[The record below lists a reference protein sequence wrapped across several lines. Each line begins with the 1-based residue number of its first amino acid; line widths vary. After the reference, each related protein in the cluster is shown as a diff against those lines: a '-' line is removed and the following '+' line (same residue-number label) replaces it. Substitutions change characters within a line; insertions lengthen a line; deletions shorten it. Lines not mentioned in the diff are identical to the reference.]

1 MRRVAPEKAFS
12 TLIEKELQRQA
23 GTLAAAGEEP
33 AQIRAAIEA
42 LGDDAKMREVL
53 EYVLAQGT
61 DLGVSIAVDQLAG
74 AGIRFDYRLVNE
86 EAARWAKS
94 YSYELVRGIDA
105 TTQTVLRTEFDAWT
119 RTGEP
124 YSALVRRLAP
134 TFGRQRA
141 KLIATTET
149 TRAYAE
155 GSMAIYRASGVVA
168 GVEWLTAGDRAV
180 CKICS
185 PLDGKVFP
193 LAGLT
198 KPPLHPGCR
207 CALAPVVGS
216 PEEVD
221 AAARGLPA
229 PPAETATPKAA
240 PTMPGQ
246 VGEPP
251 AAPAREAPKRMVP
264 DAPDLGPVTVDAPG
278 PIPGYAIPAQPGPGL
293 PYMVSAE
300 GKAEAEVA
308 ADRSVKM
315 YVTRR
320 GGDPAE
326 VAATVDTTFRK
337 LVAENNVAIQF
348 KSQHIDS
355 LLTDGRFKTQFET
368 ASSGGTLN
376 TRIRAEA
383 EERGLGIP
391 QDVDPK
397 QRPIYGF
404 IDLGKQSRF
413 NVAQY
418 GDLTFVAKPELHQ
431 RATVTADDS
440 LGNMQNGLVAGTPA
454 TNPGKAGWDRQV
466 ASLYE
471 YAKSGDLTDLTYS
484 FSYIE
489 VQMQQGVTLAD
500 MRAVIDARGV
510 LTGAQRQALKE
521 RGVEVWDK

>member
-1 MRRVAPEKAFS
+1 MRRVEPEKAFS

-105 TTQTVLRTEFDAWT
+105 TTQGDLRTELDAWIS
-119 RTGEP
+119 TGKP
-124 YSALVRRLAP
+124 YSSLVRRLAP

-141 KLIATTET
+141 QKIATTEI

-155 GSMAIYRASGVVA
+155 GSMAIYQASGVVT
-168 GVEWLTAGDRAV
+168 GVEWLTAGPAA
-180 CKICS
+180 CKICR
-185 PLDGKVFP
+185 PLDGKIFP

-198 KPPLHPGCR
+198 KPPLHPWCV

-221 AAARGLPA
+221 AAARGLPKPPAEAAAPKA
-229 PPAETATPKAA
+229 PPAATPS
-240 PTMPGQ
+240 
-246 VGEPP
+246 
-251 AAPAREAPKRMVP
+251 REAPKRMVP
-264 DAPDLGPVTVDAPG
+264 DAPDVGPVTVDAPG
-278 PIPGYAIPAQPGPGL
+278 PIPEFAIPAQPGPGL
-293 PYMVSAE
+293 PHMVSAE
-300 GKAEAEVA
+300 GKAEAEAA

-337 LVAENNVAIQF
+337 LVAENNISIQF

-391 QDVDPK
+391 QDIDPK

-500 MRAVIDARGV
+500 MRAVIDTRGV